1 MTDYGE
7 SHMTRVPKYGDEV
20 FVPSHHPDGHWTNG
34 IVNSGLP
41 SGTAHKDGNLLIA
54 APGHAKSNLVRV
66 SIASYG
72 KHWCWPE
79 DVNSGETAAPA
90 PLTDCGCTAYCA
102 GDLSTEARRE
112 ARRALIPACR
122 RLKSDPFAA
131 APATNQVTIC
141 TCRYVG
147 GTTRELCPMHGS
159 PPEYTLSVGG
169 SAAPATPTTAPISIL
184 IALARPRDWSEDFA
198 HENGQYMNHCHI
210 CHCTF
215 FGHKRRVTCK
225 SCSKAGASPSV
236 EEDSEPCDGHWFAD
250 HFCTLRK
257 GHAGDCRDEA
267 GFTWKG
273 KVGDRN
279 TVTHPARE
287 GAPTDV
293 ADEIE
298 TICAQVDSWRYPD
311 IERSP
316 LTVGKTRALASS
328 LRSARESLAAEHE
341 SREYSTRVQQRR
353 WERMRDALNDGRK
366 RGMDLTIDA
375 LIEKYR
381 AALSRVEELRDLVLE
396 LEAKVEAG
404 ISVADDRIKV
414 LIENEHL
421 RGAFLKLREEV
432 EALPHS
438 AGCAL
443 LCIGDEPVECSCWKS
458 AVLSLLDRATT
469 KDANG

>member
-79 DVNSGETAAPA
+79 DVN
-90 PLTDCGCTAYCA
+90 
-102 GDLSTEARRE
+102 
-112 ARRALIPACR
+112 
-122 RLKSDPFAA
+122 
-131 APATNQVTIC
+131 
-141 TCRYVG
+141 
-147 GTTRELCPMHGS
+147 
-159 PPEYTLSVGG
+159 
-169 SAAPATPTTAPISIL
+169 ATPTTAPISIL

-298 TICAQVDSWRYPD
+298 TICAQVDSWQYPD

-469 KDANG
+469 TKP